1 MLTLLHWFFLFFR
14 FKATSFV
21 ALWLWHVKKQRM
33 VNMNMN
39 KTTFV
44 FTYFY
49 LSVKADFKEEEE
61 HFVQLF
67 VINNLGRRKIK
78 RGKVFHFLRNK
89 FSREQRMLVKKT
101 NVFSV

>member
-1 MLTLLHWFFLFFR
+1 MLKR
-14 FKATSFV
+14 KNKAQLK
-21 ALWLWHVKKQRM
+21 ALRSSYDSDEEAVNKKQRM

-67 VINNLGRRKIK
+67 VINNLGRRKI
-78 RGKVFHFLRNK
+78 
-89 FSREQRMLVKKT
+89 
-101 NVFSV
+101 

>member
-1 MLTLLHWFFLFFR
+1 
-14 FKATSFV
+14 
-21 ALWLWHVKKQRM
+21 M

-101 NVFSV
+101 NVFSF